1 MVIPHVTPGT
11 PVSSSAQNLLIDK
24 VNELDAALA
33 PDTQQ
38 AIGGSSFDLTITT
51 FGTAASAGSY
61 SEVAVVFDAPASG
74 RVELKLAARL
84 INTGAGGTIVA
95 PETRTGSTIGSGT
108 VVDAVDDQRGV
119 SHYGTS
125 FSRNGCTH
133 LLTGLTPGATY
144 NTRLLHRVTSGT
156 GSVALRTLIA
166 APAT

>member
-24 VNELDAALA
+24 VNDLDATLA
-33 PDTQQ
+33 PDTEQ
-38 AIGGSSFDLTITT
+38 AIAGTSFSCTITS

-61 SEVAVVFDAPASG
+61 SDCAVVFDAPASG
-74 RVELKLAARL
+74 RVKLSFAARL
-84 INTGAGGTIVA
+84 VNTGTGGTLVGV
-95 PETRTGSTIGSGT
+95 ETRDGGTIGSGT
-108 VVDAVDDQRGV
+108 VVDAVDDQRAV
-119 SHYGTS
+119 SVYGTD
-125 FSRNGCTH
+125 FGRPGADH

-144 NTRLLHRVTSGT
+144 NTRLLHRATSGT